1 MGEDIPEGVL
11 PPGKDKTPPA
21 PSPKNPAGEKGGA
34 GDKVENKDKDVA
46 DKDKAAENIK
56 VENGNGGHQEEE
68 KEKAVLAGAAK
79 VKEEPAEESQEKKSE
94 AAKPAQTPNG
104 PPKAAKEAKPISTPP
119 VSNRPRRQVRKH
131 DAENSN
137 SK

>member
-11 PPGKDKTPPA
+11 PPVKDKTPPA
-21 PSPKNPAGEKGGA
+21 PSPKNLAGDKGGA
-34 GDKVENKDKDVA
+34 GDKVETKDKDA
-46 DKDKAAENIK
+46 EDKDKAAENIK
-56 VENGNGGHQEEE
+56 VENGGHQEEKE
-68 KEKAVLAGAAK
+68 KEKALLEGATK

>member
-1 MGEDIPEGVL
+1 MGEEIPEGVL
-11 PPGKDKTPPA
+11 PPVKDKTPPA
-21 PSPKNPAGEKGGA
+21 PSPKNLTGEKGGA
-34 GDKVENKDKDVA
+34 GDKVETNDKNAV
-46 DKDKAAENIK
+46 DKDKSAENIK
-56 VENGNGGHQEEE
+56 VENGGHQEEE